1 MEKDGMPQAE
11 ELLVT
16 PQFLVERSQNLQQ
29 LSAKLGTAYNRL
41 QELAESTKGCFAGKS
56 AERFRR
62 KVGNRRQEGEAL
74 SGELCRLSER
84 LCTIAGEYARAE
96 EENRNV
102 IDGN

>member
-16 PQFLVERSQNLQQ
+16 P
-29 LSAKLGTAYNRL
+29 
-41 QELAESTKGCFAGKS
+41 
-56 AERFRR
+56 RFRR

>member
-1 MEKDGMPQAE
+1 MEKDGMPKAQ
-11 ELLVT
+11 ELLVS
-16 PQFLVERSQNLQQ
+16 PQFLMERSQNLQQ
-29 LSAKLGTAYNRL
+29 LGAKLGTAYNRL
-41 QELAESTKGCFAGKS
+41 QELAGSTRGCFAGKS